1 MNDADRAE
9 IKILRETIIQGV
21 LDSDYRF
28 HRGAGEA
35 VLDRILVAAKR
46 KWEKAAANAKLE
58 EAAVLAD
65 EWFSKSVGID
75 IRALKQE

>member
-35 VLDRILVAAKR
+35 VLDRILVATKR
-46 KWEKAAANAKLE
+46 KWENAKLDE
-58 EAAVLAD
+58 VAVAFEDVEWEAAAKRV
-65 EWFSKSVGID
+65 
-75 IRALKQE
+75 RALKQE